1 MLRSPCGRPAVSLER
16 PAGPGLP
23 AVRPSAL
30 GNTGRNGQAGAM
42 NMDQRI
48 VVGVGV
54 DGSGFSTAAL
64 RHAERMATSLNAQ
77 MLVVGRLGQGG
88 FPGRARGSVS
98 GAGAAHA
105 HCLVLGQ
112 DKEAQRAPQGIG

>member
-1 MLRSPCGRPAVSLER
+1 MLRSPCGRPAVSLEH
-16 PAGPGLP
+16 PDGPGLP

-30 GNTGRNGQAGAM
+30 GNTGRNGQAGVM

-48 VVGVGV
+48 VVGV

-64 RHAERMATSLNAQ
+64 RHSGRMATSLNAQ
-77 MLVVGRLGQGG
+77 MLVVGRLGQGR

-105 HCLVLGQ
+105 HCLVVGQ
-112 DKEAQRAPQGIG
+112 DMEAQRAPQGMG